1 MSNAAF
7 IDSESDVAAGTAVG
21 DLSHVIHAVRDEAA
35 TQPAPDDDAAEGQE
49 VLEETGV
56 GLDGRGHLLATARA
70 DQRHGIRA
78 KVHSLAENIIMI
90 IIPSFIKTVA
100 SLPCRQESPRA
111 R

>member
-21 DLSHVIHAVRDEAA
+21 DLSHVVNAVRDEAA
-35 TQPAPDDDAAEGQE
+35 AQPAPDDDAAEGQE

-70 DQRHGIRA
+70 DQRHGVRA
-78 KVHSLAENIIMI
+78 KLHSLAENIIMI

-100 SLPCRQESPRA
+100 TL
-111 R
+111 